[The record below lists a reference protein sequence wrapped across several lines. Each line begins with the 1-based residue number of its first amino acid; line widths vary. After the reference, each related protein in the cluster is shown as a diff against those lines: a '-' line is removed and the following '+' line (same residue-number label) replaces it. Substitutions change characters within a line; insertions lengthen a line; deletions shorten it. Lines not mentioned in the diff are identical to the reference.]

1 MSHNTAENSRRGCP
15 DCGETNGHAIGCSQQ
30 IVPNFTDAC
39 TCDIDTYC
47 AIHGGPRLAKFDPEN
62 YPEDREVEQQK
73 WTGEQLAER
82 FHEIYER
89 RAPEF
94 GYETRKETR
103 EFDPTTPNGKL
114 MIATCTEIAAYV
126 NVLIDAL
133 QYISTGH
140 IKDAPTWEA
149 RAAKNALFRIG
160 IDLNE

>member
-15 DCGETNGHAIGCSQQ
+15 DCGESNGHAIGCSQQ
-30 IVPNFTDAC
+30 TVPNPLPFPVT
-39 TCDIDTYC
+39 
-47 AIHGGPRLAKFDPEN
+47 PRLAKFDPEY
-62 YPEDREVEQQK
+62 YPEDREVEQQE
-73 WTGEQLAER
+73 WAPEYLAAR

-114 MIATCTEIAAYV
+114 MIAVCTEIAKDV

-133 QYISTGH
+133 QYISTGR
-140 IKDAPTWEA
+140 IKKEPSWES
-149 RAAKNALFRIG
+149 RAAKNALFKIG
-160 IDLNE
+160 IDIND